1 MSTIRQRGTAAVL
14 LLLHYICSVS
24 VYRASTGSTQ
34 FPTVELV
41 DPEGCFQG
49 VKSLNLYNPIYR
61 DNLLATPLR
70 TSPVRILT
78 HLDNRDHR
86 LGREERRLIL
96 SIRRHRNHPL
106 ACRHTLHIKPLR
118 RQHQDRSI
126 TPRATYLHR
135 SLALTGPVPPVRVPC
150 PVVATRLIQRPA
162 HHPPPRLHPLLTNY
176 WQ

>member
-14 LLLHYICSVS
+14 LLLHCICSVS

-34 FPTVELV
+34 FPMVGLV

-49 VKSLNLYNPIYR
+49 VKSHKMYSPLYR

-70 TSPVRILT
+70 ISPVQILT
-78 HLDNRDHR
+78 HPDNKDHR
-86 LGREERRLIL
+86 LGREERHLIL
-96 SIRRHRNHPL
+96 SIRRNRNRPL
-106 ACRHTLHIKPLR
+106 ACSHTLHIKPLQW
-118 RQHQDRSI
+118 QHQDRSR
-126 TPRATYLHR
+126 PARATYLHR
-135 SLALTGPVPPVRVPC
+135 SLGLTGPVPPVRVLC

-176 WQ
+176 